1 MHINELHVRILHY
14 FKVVGKQLSG
24 RNQLTRKKK
33 ELGNKLLSIVQRK
46 KKTGRCRTS
55 RNYQEDTRTFS
66 KTPSIYKM
74 ISTLARTL
82 VFSPVENE
90 QAFNQTERIRK

>member
-46 KKTGRCRTS
+46 KKPVGAVPHEITKKIRELS
-55 RNYQEDTRTFS
+55 RKLLQFI
-66 KTPSIYKM
+66 K
-74 ISTLARTL
+74 
-82 VFSPVENE
+82 
-90 QAFNQTERIRK
+90 